1 MNTLL
6 DLIGALLYIVVFPI
20 IVLVNCCIELI
31 VALKYVKTSAGKTF
45 FNITRQICALPPALK
60 HKLHLAKLIPWRV
73 FHR

>member
-31 VALKYVKTSAGKTF
+31 VALKYVKTSARKTF
-45 FNITRQICALPPALK
+45 ISITRQTYALPTALK
-60 HKLHLAKLIPWRV
+60 HKLHLAKLLPWRV